1 MALFRYFKREKG
13 NLPDPHGPLARSV
26 PSTSTAAANSEVS
39 TAIDTASRNSRKR
52 GHYEKYTPQQKAMI
66 TQWVWFERK
75 PRRVPRA
82 RAQNGCGFN
91 ANRARAHEFFST
103 K

>member
-13 NLPDPHGPLARSV
+13 NLPDPHGPLAQSV
-26 PSTSTAAANSEVS
+26 L
-39 TAIDTASRNSRKR
+39 
-52 GHYEKYTPQQKAMI
+52 
-66 TQWVWFERK
+66 
-75 PRRVPRA
+75 RV

-91 ANRARAHEFFST
+91 ANHEIA

>member
-13 NLPDPHGPLARSV
+13 NLPDPHGPLARS
-26 PSTSTAAANSEVS
+26 
-39 TAIDTASRNSRKR
+39 
-52 GHYEKYTPQQKAMI
+52 
-66 TQWVWFERK
+66 
-75 PRRVPRA
+75 RRVPRA

-91 ANRARAHEFFST
+91 ANRARDHEIFST